1 MTSSIESSW
10 QNIQNNLVSQ
20 GNKFKGSEVY
30 MMGQCFWGVFG
41 EGRGVLWKLKFVFC
55 CIAIKFR
62 KNAYKEFI
70 KSICSDPIISI
81 VVVAPA
87 PF

>member
-1 MTSSIESSW
+1 M
-10 QNIQNNLVSQ
+10 NLVSQ

-30 MMGQCFWGVFG
+30 MMGQCFGGFFWEGGGV
-41 EGRGVLWKLKFVFC
+41 VLCKLKFVFC

-81 VVVAPA
+81 VVEAPA

>member
-1 MTSSIESSW
+1 M
-10 QNIQNNLVSQ
+10 NLVSQ

-30 MMGQCFWGVFG
+30 MMGQCFGGVFF
-41 EGRGVLWKLKFVFC
+41 GRGEVVLCTLKFVFC

-81 VVVAPA
+81 VVEAPA

>member
-1 MTSSIESSW
+1 M
-10 QNIQNNLVSQ
+10 NLVSQ

-30 MMGQCFWGVFG
+30 MMGQCFFWGGGVW
-41 EGRGVLWKLKFVFC
+41 EGGVVLCKLKFVFC